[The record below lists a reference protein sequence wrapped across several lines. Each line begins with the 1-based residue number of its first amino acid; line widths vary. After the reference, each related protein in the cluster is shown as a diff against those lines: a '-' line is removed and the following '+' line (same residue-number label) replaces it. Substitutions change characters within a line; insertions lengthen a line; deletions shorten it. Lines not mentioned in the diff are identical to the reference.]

1 MNDKG
6 RIDRGYI
13 NMFRKNITKFLMI
26 LMFFLS
32 GIITNIFSQE
42 FIATVDKTNIGQFD
56 RFQVY
61 FTFNG
66 GDVNGVQNFR
76 PPSFQNFKV
85 LSGPN
90 QSTQMQF
97 INGKVSG
104 SLTFSYILQPSNVG
118 SFTIGAASVTFGGKS
133 YSTSPIN
140 IKVEKGTPQQK
151 AESNGGYSDAE
162 LAKNVFIVAE
172 ANKSRAMLGEQI
184 TVTYKLYTKLNIASP
199 QINKLP
205 QYQGFWAEELEPTRT
220 ISFNIEMYRGER
232 FRVATIKQVALFPTK
247 TGSLSVTPFELNVPV
262 IVKKKRTGN
271 DVFDEFFNDSFFG
284 KTETVQHLAK
294 SNTLKVNIEPLPNT
308 GVPSSFNGAVG
319 NYNFK
324 AEIDKNK
331 VSTNES
337 ITLRLTV
344 SGSGNIKLLNLP
356 EPILPAGFEKYDP
369 KIYDNV
375 NKGSIISGQKI
386 AEYLIVPRS
395 PGEKEIPPIE
405 FSFFNPSSKRY
416 VTQSSPA
423 FKIFVE
429 KGVGQYEPSQVSGFS
444 KEDVKLL
451 SEDIRYIKT
460 SNFDLEPKQEISL
473 IKPWFWIML
482 ILPLV
487 ALLTLVGLQKRN
499 DKLSGN
505 IQLMRYQ
512 KAEKAAKKR
521 LKASKLA
528 LDANKLSEFYS
539 ELSSALYGYLED
551 KFGIQK
557 SEFTLEAALEKLSQR
572 NIDPA
577 LIERVKSIAE
587 KCEYVRFAP
596 QGETSATAAEIY
608 DETVKVIVEVDSSV
622 EKKK

>member
-1 MNDKG
+1 MLDKEK
-6 RIDRGYI
+6 
-13 NMFRKNITKFLMI
+13 RKFIIVLLLFTTA
-26 LMFFLS
+26 LS
-32 GIITNIFSQE
+32 YNLFAQE
-42 FIATVDKTNIGQFD
+42 FTATVDKTVVGQYD

-66 GDVNGVQNFR
+66 SDVNGVQNFR

-104 SLTFSYILQPSNVG
+104 SLTFSYILQPSDIG

-133 YSTSPIN
+133 YSTSPVN

-162 LAKNVFIVAE
+162 LDKNVFIVAQ
-172 ANKSRAMLGEQI
+172 ANKSRVMLGEQI

-205 QYQGFWAEELEPTRT
+205 QYQGFWAEEMDPTRT
-220 ISFNIEMYRGER
+220 INFTVEMYKGER
-232 FRVATIKQVALFPTK
+232 YRAAEIKQVALFPTK
-247 TGSLSVTPFELNVPV
+247 TGVLNVTPFELNVPV

-284 KTETVQHLAK
+284 RTETVQHLTK
-294 SNTLKVNIEPLPNT
+294 SNTLKVTVDPLPSSN
-308 GVPSSFNGAVG
+308 VPSSFNGAVG
-319 NYNFK
+319 NFNFK

-356 EPILPAGFEKYDP
+356 EPQLPAGFEKYDP

-375 NKGSIISGQKI
+375 NKGTVISGQKI
-386 AEYLIVPRS
+386 SEYLIVPRS
-395 PGEKEIPPIE
+395 PGAKEIPPIE
-405 FSFFNPSSKRY
+405 FTYFNPSLKRY
-416 VTQSSPA
+416 VTQSSPS

-429 KGVGQYEPSQVSGFS
+429 KGVGQYEPSQTAGFS

-451 SEDIRYIKT
+451 NEDIRYIKT
-460 SNFDLEPKQEISL
+460 SDFDLKPKDEITL
-473 IKPWFWIML
+473 IKTWFWIL
-482 ILPLV
+482 LVLPMAALFVLV
-487 ALLTLVGLQKRN
+487 AIQKRN

-505 IQLMRYQ
+505 VQMLKYQ

-528 LDANKLSEFYS
+528 LDSNNLSGFYS

-551 KFGIQK
+551 KFNIQK
-557 SEFTLEAALEKLSQR
+557 SEFTLETALEKLKLR
-572 NIDPA
+572 NVDDT
-577 LIERVKSIAE
+577 LIERVRTIAE
-587 KCEYVRFAP
+587 KCEFVRFAP
-596 QGETSATAAEIY
+596 QGETSATANEIY
-608 DETVKVIVEVDSSV
+608 EETVKVIIEVDSSL
-622 EKKK
+622 EKKR